1 MQRYWREGA
10 VEFYTP
16 YLSLRQLRH
25 IKKLWGDNPLTYEM
39 AIVEHG
45 FNAKALQDGGFR
57 YTPPQLREFEKE
69 IDREISEAIK
79 KDKEVKN
86 GRRVQNC

>member
-1 MQRYWREGA
+1 MQRYWRKGA
-10 VEFYTP
+10 VEFYIT

-45 FNAKALQDGGFR
+45 FNSKALQDGEFQ
-57 YTPPQLREFEKE
+57 YTPQQLREFEKE
-69 IDREISEAIK
+69 IDCEISEAIK
-79 KDKEVKN
+79 KDNEVKN
-86 GRRVQNC
+86 GHRIQNR